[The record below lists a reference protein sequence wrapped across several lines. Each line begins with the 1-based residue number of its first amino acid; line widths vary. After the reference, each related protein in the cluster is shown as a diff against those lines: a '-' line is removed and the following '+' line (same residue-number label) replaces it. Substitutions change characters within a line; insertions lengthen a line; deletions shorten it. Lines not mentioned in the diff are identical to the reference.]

1 MAGSA
6 DLANGV
12 AQCDSLEH
20 SDRLWNFVQASTL
33 IALYL
38 YQNGRFIE
46 AYHQTCQVCPHFL
59 VLPKKK
65 SLCSFPCCRC
75 VRRRILRSLFRHVI
89 AASVCWT
96 APPCR
101 LRLGLGTGCVSLD
114 SLRDIMFPPTTF
126 ADTPMTQHLHLG
138 CSIRSLMWPPSN
150 FVTIFA

>member
-1 MAGSA
+1 MITLPHTRHVIMAGSA

-65 SLCSFPCCRC
+65 KKKNISLLLPMLPVCAATDSAIVIPARN
-75 VRRRILRSLFRHVI
+75 RSI
-89 AASVCWT
+89 
-96 APPCR
+96 
-101 LRLGLGTGCVSLD
+101 GLLD
-114 SLRDIMFPPTTF
+114 SPTVPTPARPRDWLRQP
-126 ADTPMTQHLHLG
+126 
-138 CSIRSLMWPPSN
+138 
-150 FVTIFA
+150 